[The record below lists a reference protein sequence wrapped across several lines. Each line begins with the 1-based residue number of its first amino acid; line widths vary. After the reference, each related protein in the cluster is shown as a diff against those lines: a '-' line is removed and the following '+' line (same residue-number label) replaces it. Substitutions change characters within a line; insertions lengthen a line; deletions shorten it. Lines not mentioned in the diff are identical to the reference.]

1 MGYIWSDLCRAVRN
15 LRRSPGFTLAALLSL
30 SLGIGANMAAFSI
43 VNALLLRPT
52 GVAGPDR
59 LVVVTGQMP
68 GVESLR
74 FSGFDFEEL
83 RRSQVPLLPYARSHW
98 PVSLKG
104 ALAPEVALAAVVSGS
119 YFQVLG
125 APPAQ
130 GRPFDSMESAPV
142 AVISH
147 RLWQSQFGGSPGIVG
162 KQVWINKRPF
172 TIVGIAPPGFTG
184 EFPFMPIDAW
194 VPLSMLD
201 RVAPFPVKLMDRN
214 SRILD
219 LGARLRPGV
228 TLAQARSALQAFC
241 GTLAERFPGSHRGV
255 ICSCGAGSTTR
266 FPMPGM
272 ARGLRTFLAALSVV
286 AGLLLLI
293 ACTNVAHLLMVR
305 STARHGEIAIRMA
318 LGSSRARIASYL
330 LTESILLGLAAG
342 LAGMLIR
349 MFVLDYL
356 AAFKAPSPIPVE
368 LDVSVDWRVLA
379 FTFGLA
385 IAAGILF
392 GLLPAFR
399 TSRLDLADI
408 LRERTGVWH
417 SGRGRSRA
425 QTILVATQ
433 VALSLVLVTAA
444 ALTLRSLGNAL
455 TFNPGFDVSR
465 AILAKFNLAYGNYS
479 QQETRQFQQE
489 VLRRTRDLPGVASVG
504 LSLFPPLDYS
514 ANQAEIRIPGHKI
527 RAGERLIVDLNFVSG
542 DYFAAMGIP
551 ILQGR
556 GIEERDENSAE
567 AVAVVNRFMADRFWP
582 GAGPVGRT
590 VFFDG
595 REHRVIGVA
604 ADGKYFSLTE
614 EPKALL
620 YVPTGRLALN
630 YFSLHVRTIGP
641 PEPLVPKLAG
651 ELQHLDPHLPPVQV
665 LTMRDHMRLSQYP
678 ATIAGVS
685 IGMFGVLALVM
696 ALTGVYGVMA
706 YSVRMRLHEIGIRVA
721 LGAGRR
727 DITWLVLARGVWVLG
742 VGLAAG
748 LTASLAVNRLL
759 AGVLVGVRPHDPLVL
774 SGVSLALAAALLLAC
789 YLPARGAARLDAAA
803 FLRYE

>member
-1 MGYIWSDLCRAVRN
+1 MGYLLSDLGRAARN

-30 SLGIGANMAAFSI
+30 SLGIGANMATFSI

-52 GVAGPDR
+52 GVSGPDR

-68 GVESLR
+68 GVDSLR

-83 RRSQVPLLPYARSHW
+83 RRSEVPVLPYARSHW

-104 ALAPEVALAAVVSGS
+104 ALAPEVGLAAVVSGN

-125 APPAQ
+125 ASLAQ
-130 GRPFDSMESAPV
+130 GRPFDSMEPAPV

-147 RLWQSQFGGSPGIVG
+147 RLWQSQFGAGPGIVG

-172 TIVGIAPPGFTG
+172 TIVGVAPSGFTG
-184 EFPFMPIDAW
+184 ELAFMPIDAW
-194 VPLSMLD
+194 VPLSMVD
-201 RVAPFPVKLMDRN
+201 SVTPFPTKMMDRN

-219 LGARLRPGV
+219 LGARLRPGA
-228 TLAQARSALQAFC
+228 TLAQARSALQGFC
-241 GTLAERFPGSHRGV
+241 ASLAERFPDSHRG
-255 ICSCGAGSTTR
+255 ISCSCDAGSLIR
-266 FPMPGM
+266 FPMPGLG
-272 ARGLRTFLAALSVV
+272 RGLRTFLAALSLVV
-286 AGLLLLI
+286 GLLLLI

-342 LAGMLIR
+342 LAGMLVR

-356 AAFKAPSPIPVE
+356 GAFKAPSPLPVA

-385 IAAGILF
+385 MAAGILF

-399 TSRLDLADI
+399 TSRLDLAHI

-417 SGRGRSRA
+417 SGRGRSRT

-444 ALTLRSLGNAL
+444 ALALRSLGNAL

-465 AILAKFNLAYGNYS
+465 GILAKFNLAYGNYS
-479 QQETRQFQQE
+479 QQETRHFQQE
-489 VLRRTRDLPGVASVG
+489 VLRRTRNLPGVASAG
-504 LSLFPPLDYS
+504 LSLLPPLDYS
-514 ANQAEIRIPGHKI
+514 ANQAEIRIPGHEI

-556 GIEERDENSAE
+556 GIEDRDENSAE
-567 AVAVVNRFMADRFWP
+567 AVAVVNRCMADRLWP
-582 GAGPVGRT
+582 GSGPAGRT
-590 VFFDG
+590 VLFDG

-620 YVPTGRLALN
+620 YVPIDRLAPN

-641 PEPLVPKLAG
+641 PEALVPKLAR
-651 ELQHLDPHLPPVQV
+651 ELQRLDPRLPPVEV
-665 LTMRDHMRLSQYP
+665 RTLRDHMKLSQYP

-706 YSVRMRLHEIGIRVA
+706 YFVRMRVHEIGIRVA
-721 LGAGRR
+721 LGASHR
-727 DITWLVLARGVWVLG
+727 DILWLVLAKGVWVLVIGLG
-742 VGLAAG
+742 VG
-748 LTASLAVNRLL
+748 LTASLVVNRLL

-789 YLPARGAARLDAAA
+789 YLPARRAARLNTAAS
-803 FLRYE
+803 LRYE